1 MDNELEKYLIYHNNL
16 LKKKKKMEQFLN
28 KGGVENATWILSQ
41 ISNNINEIKKNK
53 GKTKNLENMLYNLTN
68 QYIDNTKKL
77 EYHKK
82 IYNFNLEKY
91 EKKKTDLKIKLDQSA
106 TNLTNKINRIT
117 RANGCYY
124 LGGVLKNENDLEMY
138 LKNILNQPRHRFG
151 TRR

>member
-28 KGGVENATWILSQ
+28 LNKGGVENATWILSQ
-41 ISNNINEIKKNK
+41 IRNNINEIKKNN

-91 EKKKTDLKIKLDQSA
+91 EKK
-106 TNLTNKINRIT
+106 
-117 RANGCYY
+117 
-124 LGGVLKNENDLEMY
+124 
-138 LKNILNQPRHRFG
+138 NQI
-151 TRR
+151 